1 MLDLCNIRNILMTDK
16 PWINKSHNNALQ
28 GAQESFLFV
37 TAQSCSAV
45 CMYLDKVGGLVLVF
59 QDNILTDQHK
69 FTLSNMICIFFFHLL
84 KGGRMR

>member
-37 TAQSCSAV
+37 AAQSFRHGCN
-45 CMYLDKVGGLVLVF
+45 D
-59 QDNILTDQHK
+59 ILPD
-69 FTLSNMICIFFFHLL
+69 F
-84 KGGRMR
+84 

>member
-1 MLDLCNIRNILMTDK
+1 
-16 PWINKSHNNALQ
+16 
-28 GAQESFLFV
+28 
-37 TAQSCSAV
+37 
-45 CMYLDKVGGLVLVF
+45 MYLDKVGGLVLVF

>member
-1 MLDLCNIRNILMTDK
+1 MQRYF
-16 PWINKSHNNALQ
+16 AR
-28 GAQESFLFV
+28 FLK
-37 TAQSCSAV
+37 TEGAV
-45 CMYLDKVGGLVLVF
+45 CIYLDNVDGLVLVF

>member
-1 MLDLCNIRNILMTDK
+1 MTDK
-16 PWINKSHNNALQ
+16 PWINKLHNNALQ

-37 TAQSCSAV
+37 AAQSFRHGCNDILPDFWKQKGAV

-69 FTLSNMICIFFFHLL
+69 FTLSNMICIFFSIF
-84 KGGRMR
+84 